1 MLKNMTEKAKKITKR
16 EIYEVIANAMAAGA
30 VPLEAQEII
39 DFCYKEIAAL
49 DRKAEKARENAA
61 KKREEGDALMEL
73 VRDALTDEYSI
84 IADIAARI
92 ESDDIEVTI
101 AKVQYRLNQLVQ
113 MGEAEKSDVS
123 VGETGSK
130 RTLKGYR
137 ALTK

>member
-1 MLKNMTEKAKKITKR
+1 MKNMTEKVRKITKR
-16 EIYEVIANAMAAGA
+16 EIYEAIAEAMEIGESTID
-30 VPLEAQEII
+30 PQEII
-39 DFCYKEIAAL
+39 DFCHKEIAAL

-61 KKREEGDALMEL
+61 KKREEGDALTDL
-73 VRDALTDEYSI
+73 VREALTDEYSI

-92 ESDDIEVTI
+92 ESDEIEVTI

-113 MGEAEKSDVS
+113 MGEAEKSDIS